1 MTLEGGD
8 SGGGGVLA
16 PVTKAFS
23 GVAKAATNVVKGVVQ
38 PVYNATLKNVPGV
51 DQALVGLDKSV
62 GKAIPGG
69 WGTVASVAA
78 SFIPGAQLAALGM
91 TQAGLATGLG
101 ALTGSGVMRKGHQF
115 NLQGAIM
122 GGAMAYGASQLS
134 AGLQNAADPAT
145 NATTKAI
152 EEATKSETGQIAAN
166 LGVENAGTGIGS
178 QARMLAEQNAG
189 FGSAGLESIKSGANQ
204 AIQSNLINTAGNTGL
219 SNLAANPDVFSG
231 LAGTQQAI
239 AQPTGLQ
246 TLGTNLTEAGKGTLS
261 NIADAGQGI
270 KNLTGFGPEG
280 ISGISKTATAFA
292 EPITKTGV
300 AAGIMG
306 YSGMAAL
313 EEQQKFLDQQL
324 ASGNIAQAEYDTA
337 KAKIDAQIAT
347 ANQAVS
353 ESPFSSTPDRS
364 YTKQDTLYTGTGPT
378 DTLYGKSPSSDV
390 SASKT
395 LYNSGGEVKGY
406 FGGGLLNAIAANP
419 DFIKL
424 ISMHPGVQDNSQAQE
439 QAAQQVGTQA
449 VAAAPWNT
457 APDRSAPT
465 VGINLYSRGSTPV
478 EIQRSSDADSLLYAK
493 HPEFTTKSFAVG
505 GSVDDEYG
513 MDEARGLNQGNLQN
527 GLFGGGIAN
536 LAAGGMPPRFLSG
549 GGDGMSDSIRA
560 SIEGKQEAR
569 LADGEFVIPADVVS
583 HLGNGSS
590 KAGAKQLYSM
600 MDKVRQARVG
610 TKKQG
615 KQINPRK
622 YLAA

>member
-8 SGGGGVLA
+8 TFKPITNALS
-16 PVTKAFS
+16 S
-23 GVAKAATNVVKGVVQ
+23 VAKGVTDVVKGVVQ
-38 PVYNATLKNVPGV
+38 PVYNATLKNIPGV
-51 DQALVGLDKSV
+51 DNALVNLDKSV

-101 ALTGSGVMRKGHQF
+101 ALTGSGVMRKGHNF

-122 GGAMAYGASQLS
+122 GGAMAYGASQL
-134 AGLQNAADPAT
+134 AQGLQNAADPAT

-152 EEATKSETGQIAAN
+152 EEAAKTETGQIAAN
-166 LGVENAGTGIGS
+166 LGVENASTGIGS

-204 AIQSNLINTAGNTGL
+204 AIQSNLINTASNTGL

-246 TLGTNLTEAGKGTLS
+246 TLGTNLTEIGKGTLS

-280 ISGISKTATAFA
+280 MSGISKAATAFA
-292 EPITKTGV
+292 EPITKTGL
-300 AAGIMG
+300 AAGVIG

-313 EEQQKFLDQQL
+313 EEQQKQLDQQL
-324 ASGNIAQAEYDTA
+324 ASGSIGQAAYDAA
-337 KAKIDAQIAT
+337 KAKIDEQVEAAKAT
-347 ANQAVS
+347 VAANPLQTSADTSNVTEGPS
-353 ESPFSSTPDRS
+353 L
-364 YTKQDTLYTGTGPT
+364 YTKKSTGFDTLYDKKPTGGT
-378 DTLYGKSPSSDV
+378 TLYEQSP
-390 SASKT
+390 
-395 LYNSGGEVKGY
+395 VK
-406 FGGGLLNAIAANP
+406 
-419 DFIKL
+419 
-424 ISMHPGVQDNSQAQE
+424 
-439 QAAQQVGTQA
+439 
-449 VAAAPWNT
+449 VA
-457 APDRSAPT
+457 
-465 VGINLYSRGSTPV
+465 
-478 EIQRSSDADSLLYAK
+478 
-493 HPEFTTKSFAVG
+493 
-505 GSVDDEYG
+505 
-513 MDEARGLNQGNLQN
+513 
-527 GLFGGGIAN
+527 GGGIINYYAMGGN
-536 LAAGGMPPRFLSG
+536 VQMNPPDDQTGMINHTPMTNFDQSNTQTGIMSMIGNAAPRQAFAAGGMPRFLSG
-549 GGDGMSDSIRA
+549 GGDGMSDSIKA
-560 SIEGKQEAR
+560 SINGTQEAR

-583 HLGNGSS
+583 HIGNGSS

-600 MDKVRQARVG
+600 MDKVRKARTG
-610 TKKQG
+610 NPKQG

>member
-1 MTLEGGD
+1 MRYNLESTLPINAFSPRGGRSPFNHGMTLEGGG
-8 SGGGGVLA
+8 GGGGV
-16 PVTKAFS
+16 VGGITKGLGS
-23 GVAKAATNVVKGVVQ
+23 VAKAVTGGVKAVVQ
-38 PVYNATLKNVPGV
+38 PVYNATLKNIPGV

-91 TQAGLATGLG
+91 TQTGLATGLG
-101 ALTGSGVMRKGHQF
+101 ALTGSGVMRKGNQF

-122 GGAMAYGASQLS
+122 GGAMAYGASQL
-134 AGLQNAADPAT
+134 AQGLQNAADPAT

-152 EEATKSETGQIAAN
+152 EEATKSEAGQIAAN

-280 ISGISKTATAFA
+280 ISGISKAATAFA

-300 AAGIMG
+300 AAGLMG
-306 YSGMAAL
+306 YTGMAAL
-313 EEQQKFLDQQL
+313 EEQQKYLDQQL
-324 ASGNIAQAEYDTA
+324 AAGNIVQSEYDTA

-347 ANQAVS
+347 ANKAVS
-353 ESPFSSTPDRS
+353 DNPFTSTPDRS

-395 LYNSGGEVKGY
+395 LY
-406 FGGGLLNAIAANP
+406 
-419 DFIKL
+419 
-424 ISMHPGVQDNSQAQE
+424 
-439 QAAQQVGTQA
+439 
-449 VAAAPWNT
+449 
-457 APDRSAPT
+457 
-465 VGINLYSRGSTPV
+465 
-478 EIQRSSDADSLLYAK
+478 
-493 HPEFTTKSFAVG
+493 AVG